1 MGNQLVALAPS
12 QIFPVEHYLTGTC
25 ELELQFEKSMG
36 STRFMKVAKVKVDE
50 GPVVVKVFVRH
61 DPSLPLEQ
69 HLERIEYIKK
79 HLANAVNCL
88 PFQKVLTMEKSC
100 LILREFVKHSLYDRV
115 STRPF
120 LTLIEKKW
128 ITFQILCALH
138 QCHKQHI
145 CHGDIKLENIL
156 ITSWNWVLL
165 SDFASFKPT
174 YLPEDN
180 PADYSY
186 FFDTSRRRT
195 CYIAPE
201 RFVLAG
207 SGPETV
213 HPKDG
218 PLVGDGQ
225 SYCGGQLLPEM
236 DIFSA
241 GCALLELWTEGTAP
255 FEFSQLLAYRRGEE
269 DLVHRH
275 LAGIEN
281 GRLRELIRSMLC
293 REAAGRKSA
302 ELYLDQ
308 ERGHL
313 FPVYFYAFLQSYL
326 QMFSTVPVVP
336 PDEKIARLHADI
348 RQIVQILTGG
358 TRQFTTTSDSALDPG
373 ACGDGPPNKE
383 GPEDGHD
390 NDGLI
395 LITSVV
401 TACIRGLCYCKSK
414 LLALQ
419 ILQTLAEN
427 TTSETILDR
436 ILPYILNLAQDAEP
450 RVRVSALN
458 TLTACLQLVRHLPRS
473 DANVFPEYI
482 LPAIAP
488 LATDSST
495 YVRMTYAKNIATLAE
510 TAVGFLEQSQQMCE
524 LENVPPPHYE
534 TELSALHEMLH
545 QTVLALLTD
554 PQSTVKQ
561 TLMESGITKLCVFF
575 GRQKAND
582 VILSHMITFLNDK
595 EDRNLRGAFFGCIV
609 GVASF
614 VGHHCSPM
622 LVPLLQQ
629 GLTDPEE
636 FVIAKAIHATTLLIE
651 IGLIQKQGTIEF
663 IGECA
668 CYLSHPNLWI
678 RHEVVELIATAA
690 RISSSVDVQCKV
702 KPSIANHLKFPLI
715 DIEAP
720 DLLLDALVP
729 PVSRPIYDAV
739 LRAPDIG
746 QLMSVLRNRKAA
758 RYHQTG
764 HSAVAPDAV
773 IEVPV
778 AVRNLFRRLVTDGLT
793 AAVEAQLLAMETHL
807 VKLHRYKLAAETR
820 LVPPSGCIVLDY
832 FPDLMEEISLAGGD
846 VAQDVGKAVAAEA
859 ATAVTL
865 KAGARRLVRNSES
878 DNGPNGYHV
887 LTTVETQLLAMETHL
902 VKLHGFKLAPAAR
915 LTPPS
920 GCIEPNCFLDAMD
933 EISPTV
939 GSDVTQSVGIV
950 PSRNGVK
957 QLVRKGQSVN
967 SHNGQHMLIA
977 SSKVPS
983 PISPAREASGA
994 GTGVGPAAVG
1004 SSGSG
1009 TAGTHAPTIPTSSS
1023 ARPVEYSMPERTTS
1037 CTGVA
1042 GSGTNGGDGGG
1053 TGTAAQDR
1061 VTSCRQELDA
1071 LVSKLRNR
1079 YATYQHHREWRE
1091 SNAVTPPL
1099 PTGWT
1104 LGGKPVAHLQEHQG
1118 AVSRLAALKPHAGPL
1133 FASASIDGTVRLWD
1147 CNKLDG
1153 QQSVNKSRQ
1162 SYHARTPLHAV
1173 AACDAGQSLAVAGR
1187 DGTLLLLKIDT
1198 NSSKMALQQARH
1210 LEPDVR
1216 QLSCPFCWP
1225 NDYDGPVVEMAPLE
1239 THGAQSVIVYATLYG
1254 TLVGWDIRTPDP
1266 AWQLQSDLRS
1276 GVITTFC
1283 IDPTSSWL
1291 TVGTSSGRHIC
1302 WDLRFQLPI
1311 AEIKHPNDARVR
1323 RVSHHPTESSW
1334 LVSALQGNNEVS
1346 VWNIE
1351 TGHRQQTFWA
1361 SPNPPLSHSSASTQC
1376 VCAMVQGIVDDRPF
1390 LLTGGAD
1397 QRIRY
1402 WDPLDIDKCSL
1413 IVPSAKDYAP
1423 LNIRYESRL
1432 IDGTKVISEDSS
1444 GVGGGA
1450 GTGGNGSTVNSTI
1463 NNATANANAAIN
1475 TANTTSSSST
1485 NNNTTSLVAE
1495 AIPVGSGAGS
1505 SSGGGERTMRS
1516 DSGPNRTESDDPRT
1530 GPDMPS
1536 IGHNDVINDMLM
1548 CRTAKQTFLVSAS
1561 RDGVIKL
1568 WK

>member
-36 STRFMKVAKVKVDE
+36 STRFMKVAKVRVDE
-50 GPVVVKVFVRH
+50 GPAVVKVFVRH

-69 HLERIEYIKK
+69 HYDRIEYIKK

-88 PFQKVLTMEKSC
+88 PFQKVLMMEKSC
-100 LILREFVKHSLYDRV
+100 LIVRQYVKHSLYDRV

-174 YLPEDN
+174 HLPEDN

-201 RFVLAG
+201 RFVRTS
-207 SGPETV
+207 SGESIQ
-213 HPKDG
+213 PKDG

-225 SYCGGQLLPEM
+225 YCGGQLLPEM

-269 DLVHRH
+269 DLVLRH
-275 LAGIEN
+275 LDGIED
-281 GRLRELIRSMLC
+281 GRLRELIRSMLSLEP
-293 REAAGRKSA
+293 RERLSA

-313 FPVYFYAFLQSYL
+313 FPEYFYSFLQSYL

-336 PDEKIARLHADI
+336 PDEKVVRLHADI
-348 RQIVQILTGG
+348 AQIVQICRTGEC
-358 TRQFTTTSDSALDPG
+358 TKDAEVTTKQQSDQKQQQQQQQGEEERRSQ
-373 ACGDGPPNKE
+373 
-383 GPEDGHD
+383 D
-390 NDGLI
+390 NDGLV

-401 TACIRGLCYCKSK
+401 TSCIRGLSFCQSK
-414 LLALQ
+414 LLSLE
-419 ILQTLAEN
+419 ILLVLAQH
-427 TTSETILDR
+427 TSSETILDR
-436 ILPYILNLAQDAEP
+436 ILPYILHLAQDAAP
-450 RVRVSALN
+450 RVRVAALN
-458 TLTACLQLVRHLPRS
+458 TLTACLRLVRHLPRT

-495 YVRMTYAKNIATLAE
+495 FVRMTYASNIAQLAE
-510 TAVGFLEQSQQMCE
+510 TAVGFLEQSQQQCAS
-524 LENVPPPHYE
+524 ENVQPPHYE

-554 PQSTVKQ
+554 SQSAVKQ

-595 EDRNLRGAFFGCIV
+595 EDRALRGAFFDCIV
-609 GVASF
+609 GVAAY
-614 VGHHCSPM
+614 VGWHCSPM
-622 LVPLLQQ
+622 LTPLLQQ

-651 IGLIQKQGTIEF
+651 LGLIQKQGINEF
-663 IGECA
+663 ISECA
-668 CYLSHPNLWI
+668 CYLAHPNLWI
-678 RHEVVELIATAA
+678 RHEIVELIAT
-690 RISSSVDVQCKV
+690 SVRVLSALDVQCKV
-702 KPSIANHLKFPLI
+702 RPSIAAHLQYPLI
-715 DIEAP
+715 GIESP
-720 DLLLDALVP
+720 ELVLDALHP
-729 PVSRPIYDAV
+729 PVPRPIYDAV
-739 LRAPDIG
+739 LRSPDIAV
-746 QLMSVLRNRKAA
+746 LMEVLRDRRAA
-758 RYHQTG
+758 RTKDP
-764 HSAVAPDAV
+764 AVQEQQQQQQQQQLQQDRSVTAAVPTIPDA
-773 IEVPV
+773 EVPV
-778 AVRNLFRRLVTDGLT
+778 VIRQLLRRLSTEGLT
-793 AAVEAQLLAMETHL
+793 ERIESQLLAMSAHL
-807 VKLHRYKLAAETR
+807 LKLHRSKLAETR
-820 LVPPSGCIVLDY
+820 LPAPTGRIVLDY
-832 FPDLMEEISLAGGD
+832 LPDVMDEVPLGGPG
-846 VAQDVGKAVAAEA
+846 VAIG
-859 ATAVTL
+859 
-865 KAGARRLVRNSES
+865 AGAILGATEATGGGGGGGTTGELGTGAKGGGRMTRKSES
-878 DNGPNGYHV
+878 G
-887 LTTVETQLLAMETHL
+887 E
-902 VKLHGFKLAPAAR
+902 AP
-915 LTPPS
+915 
-920 GCIEPNCFLDAMD
+920 GHDW
-933 EISPTV
+933 
-939 GSDVTQSVGIV
+939 
-950 PSRNGVK
+950 
-957 QLVRKGQSVN
+957 
-967 SHNGQHMLIA
+967 QHMLGAID
-977 SSKVPS
+977 SHSPS
-983 PISPAREASGA
+983 PTSPSSEVMGAVGGPSGA
-994 GTGVGPAAVG
+994 TGSGPGAGGMGAGLAPTVSIAPPSVTTPG
-1004 SSGSG
+1004 SSL
-1009 TAGTHAPTIPTSSS
+1009 A
-1023 ARPVEYSMPERTTS
+1023 EYSLPERS
-1037 CTGVA
+1037 N
-1042 GSGTNGGDGGG
+1042 GTQERISD
-1053 TGTAAQDR
+1053 
-1061 VTSCRQELDA
+1061 CRQELDA
-1071 LVSKLRNR
+1071 LVSKLRTRYTAYQRNR
-1079 YATYQHHREWRE
+1079 ELRE
-1091 SNAVTPPL
+1091 SSGTSPPL
-1099 PTGWT
+1099 PPGWQLTGS
-1104 LGGKPVAHLQEHQG
+1104 PVAHLQEHKA
-1118 AVSRLAALKPHAGPL
+1118 AVSRLAALKPQTGPL

-1153 QQSVNKSRQ
+1153 QQSVNRSRQ

-1198 NSSKMALQQARH
+1198 NSSKMALAQARH
-1210 LEPDVR
+1210 LEPETYQR
-1216 QLSCPFCWP
+1216 HTALQLGET
-1225 NDYDGPVVEMAPLE
+1225 DEDGPVVEMHPLDQ
-1239 THGAQSVIVYATLYG
+1239 GAQSVIVYATLYG
-1254 TLVGWDIRTPDP
+1254 SLVGWDIRMPEP
-1266 AWQLQSDLRS
+1266 QAWRLQSDLRS

-1302 WDLRFQLPI
+1302 WDLRFRLPI

-1361 SPNPPLSHSSASTQC
+1361 SPNPPLSNSSASTQC
-1376 VCAMVQGIVDDRPF
+1376 VCAMVQGVVDGRPF

-1402 WDPLDIDKCSL
+1402 WDPANVENCAMV
-1413 IVPSAKDYAP
+1413 VPSARDHSP
-1423 LNIRYESRL
+1423 LFLRYESRL
-1432 IDGTKVISEDSS
+1432 IDGTKVILEDSN
-1444 GVGGGA
+1444 GGG
-1450 GTGGNGSTVNSTI
+1450 GGGVLVPNS
-1463 NNATANANAAIN
+1463 
-1475 TANTTSSSST
+1475 NTTSITTSSI
-1485 NNNTTSLVAE
+1485 NNTGHPN
-1495 AIPVGSGAGS
+1495 AIGS
-1505 SSGGGERTMRS
+1505 SMAGAVRAGAAVAGTATTADGATGADLR
-1516 DSGPNRTESDDPRT
+1516 RTEFDDLRLGT
-1530 GPDMPS
+1530 DMPNH
-1536 IGHNDVINDMLM
+1536 GHNDVISDMLM
-1548 CRTAKQTFLVSAS
+1548 CRTAKQTFIASAS

>member
-36 STRFMKVAKVKVDE
+36 STRFMKVAKVRVDE
-50 GPVVVKVFVRH
+50 GPAVVKVFVRH

-69 HLERIEYIKK
+69 HYDRIEYIKK

-88 PFQKVLTMEKSC
+88 PFQKVLMMEKSC
-100 LILREFVKHSLYDRV
+100 LIVRQYVKHSLYDRV

-174 YLPEDN
+174 HLPEDN

-201 RFVLAG
+201 RFVRTN
-207 SGPETV
+207 SGESIQ
-213 HPKDG
+213 PKDG

-225 SYCGGQLLPEM
+225 YCGGQLLPEM

-269 DLVHRH
+269 DLVLRH
-275 LAGIEN
+275 LNGIED
-281 GRLRELIRSMLC
+281 GRLRELIRSMLSLDP
-293 REAAGRKSA
+293 RERLSA

-313 FPVYFYAFLQSYL
+313 FPEYFYSFLQSYL
-326 QMFSTVPVVP
+326 QMFSTIPVVP
-336 PDEKIARLHADI
+336 PDEKVVRLHADI
-348 RQIVQILTGG
+348 AQIVEICQKGERAKDAEVTEHDRVGEPAEQQHEQNQKQKQHQQQQG
-358 TRQFTTTSDSALDPG
+358 EEERRGQ
-373 ACGDGPPNKE
+373 
-383 GPEDGHD
+383 D
-390 NDGLI
+390 NDGLV

-401 TACIRGLCYCKSK
+401 TSCIRGLSFCRSK
-414 LLALQ
+414 LLSLE
-419 ILQTLAEN
+419 ILHVLAQH
-427 TTSETILDR
+427 TSSETILDR
-436 ILPYILNLAQDAEP
+436 ILPYILHQAQDAAP
-450 RVRVSALN
+450 RVRVAALN
-458 TLTACLQLVRHLPRS
+458 TLTACLRLVRHLPRT

-495 YVRMTYAKNIATLAE
+495 FVRMTYASNIAQLAE
-510 TAVGFLEQSQQMCE
+510 TAVGFLEQSQQQCAS
-524 LENVPPPHYE
+524 ENVQPPHYE

-554 PQSTVKQ
+554 SQSAVKQ

-595 EDRNLRGAFFGCIV
+595 EDRALRGAFFDCIV
-609 GVASF
+609 GVAAY
-614 VGHHCSPM
+614 VGWHCSPM
-622 LVPLLQQ
+622 LTPLLQQ

-636 FVIAKAIHATTLLIE
+636 FVIAKAVHATTLLIE
-651 IGLIQKQGTIEF
+651 LGLIQKQGINEF
-663 IGECA
+663 ISECA
-668 CYLSHPNLWI
+668 CYLAHPNLWI
-678 RHEVVELIATAA
+678 RHEIVELIAT
-690 RISSSVDVQCKV
+690 SVRVLSALDVQCKV
-702 KPSIANHLKFPLI
+702 RPSIAAHLQFPLI
-715 DIEAP
+715 GIECP
-720 DLLLDALVP
+720 ELVFDALHP
-729 PVSRPIYDAV
+729 PVPRPIYDAV
-739 LRAPDIG
+739 LRSPDIAA
-746 QLMSVLRNRKAA
+746 LMEVLRDRRAA
-758 RYHQTG
+758 RTKDPVALQLQQQQQDQHSVTTPASTIPDQT
-764 HSAVAPDAV
+764 D
-773 IEVPV
+773 VPV
-778 AVRNLFRRLVTDGLT
+778 AVRNLLRRLTTEGLT
-793 AAVEAQLLAMETHL
+793 ERIESQLLAMSAHL
-807 VKLHRYKLAAETR
+807 LKLHRSKLAETR
-820 LVPPSGCIVLDY
+820 LTAPTGRIVLDY
-832 FPDLMEEISLAGGD
+832 LPDVMDEVPLGGPGVGAGGAGAGAFGVAEAIGGGASGDLGLGVKGGGRMARKSESGEGTGHDWQHMLGAIDSHSPSPTSPCSDVLVAPGGPSGLAGTGLPG
-846 VAQDVGKAVAAEA
+846 VGGIGTGAA
-859 ATAVTL
+859 
-865 KAGARRLVRNSES
+865 
-878 DNGPNGYHV
+878 
-887 LTTVETQLLAMETHL
+887 
-902 VKLHGFKLAPAAR
+902 
-915 LTPPS
+915 
-920 GCIEPNCFLDAMD
+920 
-933 EISPTV
+933 PTV
-939 GSDVTQSVGIV
+939 GVAPLSVTT
-950 PSRNGVK
+950 P
-957 QLVRKGQSVN
+957 
-967 SHNGQHMLIA
+967 
-977 SSKVPS
+977 
-983 PISPAREASGA
+983 
-994 GTGVGPAAVG
+994 G
-1004 SSGSG
+1004 SSL
-1009 TAGTHAPTIPTSSS
+1009 A
-1023 ARPVEYSMPERTTS
+1023 EYSLPERS
-1037 CTGVA
+1037 N
-1042 GSGTNGGDGGG
+1042 GTQERMSD
-1053 TGTAAQDR
+1053 
-1061 VTSCRQELDA
+1061 CRQELDA
-1071 LVSKLRNR
+1071 LISKLRTRYTAFQRNR
-1079 YATYQHHREWRE
+1079 ELRE
-1091 SNAVTPPL
+1091 SSGTTTPL
-1099 PTGWT
+1099 PAGWQLTGS
-1104 LGGKPVAHLQEHQG
+1104 PIAHLQEHKA
-1118 AVSRLAALKPHAGPL
+1118 AVSRLAALKPQAGPL

-1153 QQSVNKSRQ
+1153 QQSVNRSRQ

-1198 NSSKMALQQARH
+1198 NSSKMALAQARH
-1210 LEPDVR
+1210 LEPELHQR
-1216 QLSCPFCWP
+1216 TLQLGEA
-1225 NDYDGPVVEMAPLE
+1225 DEDGPVVEMHPLDQ
-1239 THGAQSVIVYATLYG
+1239 GAQSVIVYATLYG
-1254 TLVGWDIRTPDP
+1254 SLVGWDIRMPEP
-1266 AWQLQSDLRS
+1266 QAWRLQSDLRN

-1302 WDLRFQLPI
+1302 WDLRFRLPI

-1361 SPNPPLSHSSASTQC
+1361 SPNPPLSNSSASTQC
-1376 VCAMVQGIVDDRPF
+1376 VCAMVQGVVDGRPF

-1402 WDPLDIDKCSL
+1402 WDPTNVENCAM
-1413 IVPSAKDYAP
+1413 IVPSARDHSP
-1423 LNIRYESRL
+1423 LYLRYESRL
-1432 IDGTKVISEDSS
+1432 IDGTKVILEDNNGGSS
-1444 GVGGGA
+1444 GGGAAAGVGPSSNTTSTTSSSINNTGHPNAIGSSMMGAVRA
-1450 GTGGNGSTVNSTI
+1450 GTGGVGPGTATTVDGST
-1463 NNATANANAAIN
+1463 
-1475 TANTTSSSST
+1475 
-1485 NNNTTSLVAE
+1485 
-1495 AIPVGSGAGS
+1495 GADL
-1505 SSGGGERTMRS
+1505 R
-1516 DSGPNRTESDDPRT
+1516 RTEFDDLRLGMDTPNH
-1530 GPDMPS
+1530 
-1536 IGHNDVINDMLM
+1536 GHNDVISDMLM
-1548 CRTAKQTFLVSAS
+1548 CRTAKQTFIASAS

>member
-36 STRFMKVAKVKVDE
+36 STRFMKVAKVRVDE
-50 GPVVVKVFVRH
+50 GPAVVKVFVRH

-69 HLERIEYIKK
+69 HYDRIEYIKK

-88 PFQKVLTMEKSC
+88 PFQKVLMMEKAC
-100 LILREFVKHSLYDRV
+100 LIVRQYVKHSLYDRV

-174 YLPEDN
+174 HLPEDN

-201 RFVLAG
+201 RFVRTS
-207 SGPETV
+207 SGESIQ
-213 HPKDG
+213 PKDG

-225 SYCGGQLLPEM
+225 YCGGQLLPEM

-269 DLVHRH
+269 DLVLRH
-275 LAGIEN
+275 LDGIED
-281 GRLRELIRSMLC
+281 GRLRELIRSMLSLDP
-293 REAAGRKSA
+293 RERLSA

-313 FPVYFYAFLQSYL
+313 FPEYFYSFLQSYL
-326 QMFSTVPVVP
+326 QMFSTMPVVP
-336 PDEKIARLHADI
+336 PDEKVVRLHADI
-348 RQIVQILTGG
+348 AQIVEICRKGERAKDAELTMVH
-358 TRQFTTTSDSALDPG
+358 DSVGEPAEQRHEQKQKQQQQG
-373 ACGDGPPNKE
+373 EEERRGQ
-383 GPEDGHD
+383 D
-390 NDGLI
+390 NDGLV

-401 TACIRGLCYCKSK
+401 TSCIRGLSFCRSK
-414 LLALQ
+414 LLSLE
-419 ILQTLAEN
+419 ILQVLAQH
-427 TTSETILDR
+427 TSSETILDR
-436 ILPYILNLAQDAEP
+436 ILPYILHQAQDAAP
-450 RVRVSALN
+450 RVRVAALN
-458 TLTACLQLVRHLPRS
+458 TLTACLRLVHHLPRT

-495 YVRMTYAKNIATLAE
+495 FVRMTYASNIAQLAE
-510 TAVGFLEQSQQMCE
+510 TAVGFLEQSQQQCAS
-524 LENVPPPHYE
+524 ENVQPPHYE

-554 PQSTVKQ
+554 SQSAVKQ

-595 EDRNLRGAFFGCIV
+595 EDRALRGAFFDCIV
-609 GVASF
+609 GVAAY
-614 VGHHCSPM
+614 VGWHCSPM
-622 LVPLLQQ
+622 LTPLLQQ

-651 IGLIQKQGTIEF
+651 LGLIQKQGINEF

-668 CYLSHPNLWI
+668 CYLAHPNLWI
-678 RHEVVELIATAA
+678 RHEIVELIAT
-690 RISSSVDVQCKV
+690 SVRVLSALDVQCKV
-702 KPSIANHLKFPLI
+702 RPSIAAHLQFPLI
-715 DIEAP
+715 GIESP
-720 DLLLDALVP
+720 ELVLDALHP
-729 PVSRPIYDAV
+729 PVPRPIYDAV
-739 LRAPDIG
+739 LRSADIAA
-746 QLMSVLRNRKAA
+746 LMEVLRDRRAA
-758 RYHQTG
+758 RTKDPTVQQQQEQRSVT
-764 HSAVAPDAV
+764 APPVVGTTPESD
-773 IEVPV
+773 VPV
-778 AVRNLFRRLVTDGLT
+778 AVRNLLRRLTTEGLT
-793 AAVEAQLLAMETHL
+793 ELIESQLLAMSGHL
-807 VKLHRYKLAAETR
+807 LKLHRSKLAETR
-820 LVPPSGCIVLDY
+820 LTAPTGRIVLDY
-832 FPDLMEEISLAGGD
+832 LPDVMDEVPLGGSGVTAGG
-846 VAQDVGKAVAAEA
+846 AGTEVAAGG
-859 ATAVTL
+859 
-865 KAGARRLVRNSES
+865 GASGELGTGAKGGGRMARKSES
-878 DNGPNGYHV
+878 GEATGHDW
-887 LTTVETQLLAMETHL
+887 
-902 VKLHGFKLAPAAR
+902 
-915 LTPPS
+915 
-920 GCIEPNCFLDAMD
+920 
-933 EISPTV
+933 
-939 GSDVTQSVGIV
+939 
-950 PSRNGVK
+950 
-957 QLVRKGQSVN
+957 
-967 SHNGQHMLIA
+967 QHMLGAID
-977 SSKVPS
+977 SHSPS
-983 PISPAREASGA
+983 PTSPCSEVM
-994 GTGVGPAAVG
+994 GVVG
-1004 SSGSG
+1004 SGG
-1009 TAGTHAPTIPTSSS
+1009 P
-1023 ARPVEYSMPERTTS
+1023 
-1037 CTGVA
+1037 A
-1042 GSGTNGGDGGG
+1042 GSGPSAGGPAPPGTIVSVAPLSVTTPGSSLAEYSLPERS
-1053 TGTAAQDR
+1053 TGTQER
-1061 VTSCRQELDA
+1061 VSDCRQELDA
-1071 LVSKLRNR
+1071 LISKLRTRYTAYQRNR
-1079 YATYQHHREWRE
+1079 ELRE
-1091 SNAVTPPL
+1091 SSGTAAPL
-1099 PTGWT
+1099 PAGWQLTGS
-1104 LGGKPVAHLQEHQG
+1104 PVAHLQEHKA
-1118 AVSRLAALKPHAGPL
+1118 AVSRLAALKPQMGPL

-1153 QQSVNKSRQ
+1153 QQSVNRSRQ

-1198 NSSKMALQQARH
+1198 NSSKMALAQARH
-1210 LEPDVR
+1210 LEPELHQR
-1216 QLSCPFCWP
+1216 PTPLQLGETT
-1225 NDYDGPVVEMAPLE
+1225 DEDGPVVEMHPLDQ
-1239 THGAQSVIVYATLYG
+1239 GAQSVIVYATLYG
-1254 TLVGWDIRTPDP
+1254 SLVGWDIRMPEP
-1266 AWQLQSDLRS
+1266 QAWRLQSDLRS

-1302 WDLRFQLPI
+1302 WDLRFRLPI

-1361 SPNPPLSHSSASTQC
+1361 SPNPPLSNSSASTQC
-1376 VCAMVQGIVDDRPF
+1376 VSAMVQGVVDGRPF

-1402 WDPLDIDKCSL
+1402 WDPANVENCAM
-1413 IVPSAKDYAP
+1413 IVPSARDHTP
-1423 LNIRYESRL
+1423 LFLRYESRL
-1432 IDGTKVISEDSS
+1432 IDGTKVIIEDNN
-1444 GVGGGA
+1444 GG
-1450 GTGGNGSTVNSTI
+1450 
-1463 NNATANANAAIN
+1463 
-1475 TANTTSSSST
+1475 
-1485 NNNTTSLVAE
+1485 
-1495 AIPVGSGAGS
+1495 
-1505 SSGGGERTMRS
+1505 SSGGGGGAAAAAVAGVMSPNSNTTSISSSSLNNTGHPATIGSSITGAVRTGAGGAG
-1516 DSGPNRTESDDPRT
+1516 SGPGTGPATTVDGSSGADLRRTEFDDLRLGT
-1530 GPDMPS
+1530 DMPNQ
-1536 IGHNDVINDMLM
+1536 GHNDVISDMLM
-1548 CRTAKQTFLVSAS
+1548 CRTAKQTFIASAS